1 MLIPTVLKKTLSVE
15 NAGVAFVKGGNE
27 RNDFFEKKNK
37 QTVMYDERVRANK
50 AMDYQYQGRTDLGM
64 NSVR

>member
-27 RNDFFEKKNK
+27 RNDFFEKKKNK
-37 QTVMYDERVRANK
+37 Q
-50 AMDYQYQGRTDLGM
+50 
-64 NSVR
+64 